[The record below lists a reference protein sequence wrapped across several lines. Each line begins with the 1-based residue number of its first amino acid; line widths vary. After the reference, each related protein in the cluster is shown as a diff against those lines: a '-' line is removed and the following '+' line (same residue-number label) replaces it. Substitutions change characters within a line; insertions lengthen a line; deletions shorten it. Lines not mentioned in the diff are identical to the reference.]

1 MNPGSVL
8 SKSITDLRAFLRYTI
23 EVLELQQ
30 SEPEL
35 KTFAPAYRSL
45 GEILATLR
53 LQIENLDR
61 HISVIPG
68 SRTSLQNAATTMA
81 SAFLGFLTKTR
92 PHDLTQI
99 LRDDSTLLHHA
110 SLHYAMLQTAAI
122 ALGQKAIFEVAS
134 ANKREIDGFVTD
146 LSELAPRYLR
156 RQLTHALRAEQ
167 TVAHAD
173 EPAPIATLV
182 SDSAMGACA

>member
-1 MNPGSVL
+1 MTPDSIL
-8 SKSITDLRAFLRYTI
+8 SKSIADLRALVRYTI

-30 SEPEL
+30 TVPEL
-35 KTFAPAYRSL
+35 KTVAPPHRLLS
-45 GEILATLR
+45 EIVPTLR
-53 LQIENLDR
+53 QQIENLDR

-68 SRTSLQNAATTMA
+68 SRTSLQNAASTMA

-92 PHDLTQI
+92 SHDLTQI

-110 SLHYAMLQTAAI
+110 SVHYALLQTAAN

-134 ANKREIDGFVTD
+134 AGKRDMDAFAAD
-146 LSELAPRYLR
+146 LSELAPQYLR
-156 RQLTHALRAEQ
+156 RQLTHAVRAEQ
-167 TVAHAD
+167 TAHAD
-173 EPAPIATLV
+173 EPRRMTTLV